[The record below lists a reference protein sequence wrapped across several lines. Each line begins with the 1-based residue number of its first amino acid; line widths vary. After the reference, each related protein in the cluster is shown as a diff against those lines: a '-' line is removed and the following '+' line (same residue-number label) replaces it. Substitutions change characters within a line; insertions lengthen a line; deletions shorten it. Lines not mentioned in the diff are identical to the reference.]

1 MCCAQTAAPEGEKMI
16 AGERALGFSAA
27 INAVRKYSDCSQQAC
42 SNLPQKGSQT
52 HPRRAKKH
60 LETRSGE
67 PLRAKMRPRD
77 AQDQPEGTQERP
89 RSGQEAPKGRPRA
102 AKRRPRAP
110 KRCPSDA
117 REAPSTLQK

>member
-42 SNLPQKGSQT
+42 PNLSQKGSQT
-52 HPRRAKKH
+52 HPGRAKNH

-89 RSGQEAPKGRPRA
+89 RGGQEAPKSGQEAPQSA
-102 AKRRPRAP
+102 QEVP
-110 KRCPSDA
+110 K
-117 REAPSTLQK
+117 